1 MEFNLENVISL
12 ITTFQAF
19 LFAAYL
25 LSNNPNRNASNYF
38 MAIFLVTYG
47 IDFAAFYSW
56 HYIYPIAPNIGMI
69 LSMTLYLSFPSLF
82 LYIKSSLYS
91 DFKLQKYDLF
101 HLIPFLA
108 INLVSFPFYYLYNAF
123 PEFAPEN
130 ALSTF
135 NNIVIPVNYFILH
148 ALGLSYLT
156 ASYLLLRRYKKL
168 FLENFSNAD
177 TNKYSYLLQ
186 LIIIIAAAD
195 LISLVKNFAM
205 FNRWLDLYNYAL
217 ILVNFVAL
225 VMICWI
231 VYKALKSPEL
241 FMCISSKTLPVSDIV
256 KENHKGIAKSAEDR
270 TNELNHREIRHL
282 QDYMKESTPY
292 LDPSLTLF
300 SLAKQLN
307 LPSKE
312 LSVLI
317 NHTMGLHFFDFVNEY
332 RINYAK
338 ELLLNQKRQD
348 LTVLE
353 ILYDAGFNSKSSFN
367 TEFKKRTGVTPT
379 EYRKKHSLSI
389 S

>member
-1 MEFNLENVISL
+1 MELNLYNVISL

-25 LSNNPNRNASNYF
+25 LTNNPDRRASNYF
-38 MAIFLVTYG
+38 MAILLITYG

-56 HYIYPIAPNIGMI
+56 YYLIPIAPNLGMI

-101 HLIPFLA
+101 HLMPLVA
-108 INLVSFPFYYLYNAF
+108 INILFLPYYYLYNIN
-123 PEFAPEN
+123 PGLAPEN
-130 ALSTF
+130 ALTTY
-135 NNIVIPVNYFILH
+135 NKVIVPVNYISLH
-148 ALGLSYLT
+148 LIGISYWV
-156 ASYLLLRRYKKL
+156 ASYILLRRYKKL
-168 FLENFSNAD
+168 FLENFSNTD

-186 LIIIIAAAD
+186 LIIIIAATD
-195 LISLVKNFAM
+195 LIGLVKNFAM
-205 FNRWLDLYNYAL
+205 FNKWLDLYNYAL

-225 VMICWI
+225 IMICWI
-231 VYKALKSPEL
+231 VFKALKSPEL
-241 FMCISSKTLPVSDIV
+241 FTGISSKTLPVSDIV
-256 KENHKGIAKSAEDR
+256 KEKHKGKAKSAEDR
-270 TNELNHREIRHL
+270 TNDLNQREIRHL
-282 QDYMKESTPY
+282 QDYMKEFTPY
-292 LDPSLTLF
+292 LDPSLTLY

-338 ELLLNQKRQD
+338 DLLLDQKRQD

-367 TEFKKRTGVTPT
+367 TQFKKRTGVTPT
-379 EYRKKHSLSI
+379 EYRKKRSLSA